1 MSKHFQRGTLQNS
14 CFFTAF
20 SYVIPWERRETEAI
34 KENLEYHPL
43 WPCCLGFQTI
53 TQVWSVAVPD
63 DWALHTATSPW
74 HLDETALKWEGLSSQ
89 STCCTNARGSLST
102 SLHQSVSAALPVW
115 HQLPSLLGTTSWLCW
130 WLTCGTVAEEP
141 PLSLCLS
148 HTDTRSEPRNTSW
161 LRELFWLNCPL
172 RQPRVLKLV
181 WDEVSWTEPRAWAGS
196 QKGQLC
202 PYHELL
208 WAVPTVRVI

>member
-1 MSKHFQRGTLQNS
+1 MLFYCLFLCDSLREARDRSNKGKPWIPSPVTLLPWISDHNS
-14 CFFTAF
+14 SLIC
-20 SYVIPWERRETEAI
+20 
-34 KENLEYHPL
+34 
-43 WPCCLGFQTI
+43 
-53 TQVWSVAVPD
+53 
-63 DWALHTATSPW
+63 
-74 HLDETALKWEGLSSQ
+74 SS
-89 STCCTNARGSLST
+89 ARWLST
-102 SLHQSVSAALPVW
+102 SYSNFSMTPGWNSLEMRRSQFSVHVLHKCQRQPKHQPAPVSVCCPACVAPAPVTAGDNVLALLMAHMW
-115 HQLPSLLGTTSWLCW
+115 HS
-130 WLTCGTVAEEP
+130 VAEEP

-148 HTDTRSEPRNTSW
+148 HTDTRSDPRNTSW